1 MQQETYS
8 VSLREEDTDRNTVY
22 TRLFPEEDVM
32 FYPVIERLE
41 QTLLEK
47 YSSLLSSLPLGS
59 SWSSFTL
66 NPLFHLSLLL
76 LYVSL
81 SSWLFS
87 LFSPSH
93 VSWSWESSRFR
104 SARLH
109 LDEQKDVEED
119 TWNQRHKFFLFLFDS
134 VSHPLPLHDSL
145 YFVSICLHPS
155 RFLFSFSFRL
165 THKSVIVLRLF
176 FFRDE
181 KESVYLVLLRF

>member
-119 TWNQRHKFFLFLFDS
+119 TWNQRHNFLFSFDS
-134 VSHPLPLHDSL
+134 VSHSILYLTLSL
-145 YFVSICLHPS
+145 FMTPCILCRSVSIPLVSC
-155 RFLFSFSFRL
+155 FLFP
-165 THKSVIVLRLF
+165 SVWHT
-176 FFRDE
+176 
-181 KESVYLVLLRF
+181 SQW